1 MPPNQNPDQGT
12 RDRIDATLG
21 ECGWAV
27 QDNKTIDYSGGL
39 GIAIREYPT
48 DTGLADYV
56 LFVDRVAVGVIEA
69 KRENAGLNNSR
80 TVLAA
85 ID

>member
-27 QDNKTIDYSGGL
+27 QDNKTIDYSGL
-39 GIAIREYPT
+39 N
-48 DTGLADYV
+48 
-56 LFVDRVAVGVIEA
+56 VAFMVSGGVRIEPEL
-69 KRENAGLNNSR
+69 RN
-80 TVLAA
+80 
-85 ID
+85 